1 MTRQPWSNQNPKHA
15 RRDFP
20 RRERGSRAFTVVEVL
35 IALAICAMM
44 GVVLVASYMN
54 ILNAYDAMA
63 KNPKRNLDVRF
74 ARNALLAEADF
85 ETAQKGDQLEGPSGR
100 HITWSSVIEP
110 TLTANLFQVT
120 FTCELSAGNDPA
132 DKEETVTE
140 VFRVL
145 RPTWA
150 NTSGFSPDAATLR
163 AEARDRI
170 TQAQQPSP
178 LSGLGPS
185 GSSVSGGSS
194 SGGANA
200 GRSSRASTNQKSS
213 TGRTGGSTGG
223 GGAPRR

>member
-1 MTRQPWSNQNPKHA
+1 MTHRPWNPKSA
-15 RRDFP
+15 RRDFQG
-20 RRERGSRAFTVVEVL
+20 RKCDTRGFTVVEVL

-44 GVVLVASYMN
+44 SVVLVASYMN

-63 KNPKRNLDVRF
+63 KNPRRNLDVRF

-85 ETAQKGDQLEGPSGR
+85 ETAQKGDQLEGASGR
-100 HITWSSVIEP
+100 HITWTSIIEP
-110 TLTANLFQVT
+110 TSTANLFQVT
-120 FTCELSAGNDPA
+120 FTCEISAGDNPG

-185 GSSVSGGSS
+185 SGSVSGGSS
-194 SGGANA
+194 GGSTNTGRGGGASINKNSGG
-200 GRSSRASTNQKSS
+200 RP
-213 TGRTGGSTGG
+213 GGTTGG
-223 GGAPRR
+223 GGAPKR